1 MSVLGGRMTVLTVM
15 GIFGIEKDVNG
26 PVLALFAA

>member
-1 MSVLGGRMTVLTVM
+1 MTVLTVLTVM

-26 PVLALFAA
+26 PVLALFTA